1 MLPFRFSTLT
11 ALAVLFATVCG
22 ASALQAATPEA
33 APDLSAKLL
42 ELTDDSAKIKKAA
55 INALAASGDSRLI
68 AFFED
73 YSKGNAYLFKGQIV
87 IGEETGDPKETKETK
102 RVKLLH
108 PFTRE
113 VIVDKDAA
121 PEGLILKSA
130 LKEVDVSNRERIAVK
145 DAIVRLRLSD
155 ADTDARLNAV
165 VKVGDGDNTNLI
177 PALKARLELEQ
188 NAKVRTAIEES
199 IALLQLSDPESK
211 PEELEK
217 AIAKLGQLTS
227 GRALSKLKDLKKST
241 KLTQLQKPIDDA
253 VATIESHESF
263 GRGVS
268 YVFSGLS
275 LGSIL
280 VLMALGLSII
290 FGLMGVINM
299 AHGELMMIGA
309 YATYLTQ
316 RGFEA
321 AMANHWLPASAFN
334 WYFVLAIPISFLASA
349 LVGYL
354 MERLIIRHLY
364 GRPLETLLATYG
376 ISLILIQLVRLQ
388 FGDNIAVNSPTW
400 LQGGAEIVQGVVL
413 PYNRIFIIAFCIVCI
428 VGMYLIIGKTNLGLL
443 LRATTQNRNMAAA
456 LGVQTRKID
465 GYTFALGAGLAGL
478 AGCALTQIGGVT
490 PDMGQNYI
498 VDSFMVVVTG
508 GVGKLAG
515 AIWAGMTLGC
525 LNKVLEPLFQ
535 AVWAKVLILLF
546 VVVFIQWR
554 PSGFFPAKGRH
565 ADV

>member
-1 MLPFRFSTLT
+1 MLL
-11 ALAVLFATVCG
+11 ALLLNCSHTR
-22 ASALQAATPEA
+22 AATAEA

-42 ELTDDSAKIKKAA
+42 DLNADSAKARKAA
-55 INALAASGDSRLI
+55 IEALAQTGDSRLL
-68 AFFED
+68 AFFDD
-73 YSKGNAYLFKGQIV
+73 YAKGNTYTWKNQIV
-87 IGEETGDPKETKETK
+87 IGVDSGDPKETKETK
-102 RVKLLH
+102 HLKILNAL
-108 PFTRE
+108 TRE
-113 VIVDKDAA
+113 VLIDKDAA

-130 LKEVDVSNRERIAVK
+130 MKEVDVSNRERIAVR
-145 DAIVRLRLSD
+145 DAVVRLRLND
-155 ADTDARLNAV
+155 PDLDARLNAV
-165 VKVGDGDNTNLI
+165 VKVGDGDNTALI
-177 PALKARLELEQ
+177 AALKARREIET
-188 NAKVRTAIEES
+188 NAKVHAAIDES
-199 IALLQLSDPESK
+199 IALLTLSAPDST
-211 PEELEK
+211 PEELTQ
-217 AIAKLGQLTS
+217 AVTRLGELHS
-227 GRALSKLKDLKKST
+227 GRAISKLKELKTTT
-241 KLTQLQKPIDDA
+241 KLTQLQQPIDNA
-253 VATIESHESF
+253 VASIESHESF

-321 AMANHWLPASAFN
+321 AMASQWLPASAFN
-334 WYFVLAIPISFLASA
+334 WYFVCAIPISFLAA
-349 LVGYL
+349 ATVGYL

-376 ISLILIQLVRLQ
+376 ISLILIQIVRLQ

-400 LQGGAEIVQGVVL
+400 LQGGAEIVQGVIL
-413 PYNRIFIIAFCIVCI
+413 PYNRLFIIVFCIVC
-428 VGMYLIIGKTNLGLL
+428 VSGMYLIIGKTSMGLL
-443 LRATTQNRNMAAA
+443 LRATTQNRTMAAA
-456 LGVQTRKID
+456 LGVQTRKVD
-465 GYTFALGAGLAGL
+465 GYTFALGAGMAGL
-478 AGCALTQIGGVT
+478 AGCALTLIGGVT

-498 VDSFMVVVTG
+498 VGSFMVVVTG

-515 AIWAGMTLGC
+515 AILAGMTLGC
-525 LNKVLEPLFQ
+525 LNKVLEPSVQ
-535 AVWAKVLILLF
+535 AVWANVLILLT
-546 VVVFIQWR
+546 VIVFIQWR